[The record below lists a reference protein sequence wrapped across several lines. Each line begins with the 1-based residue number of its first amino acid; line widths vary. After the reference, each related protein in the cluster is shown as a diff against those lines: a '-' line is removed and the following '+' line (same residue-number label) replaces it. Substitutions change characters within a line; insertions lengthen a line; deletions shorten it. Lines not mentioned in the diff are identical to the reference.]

1 MTIQTTL
8 TLPELA
14 PSTMTA
20 IRLAALLFD
29 LDGTMANTD
38 PVHYCAWSEL
48 LQELGLEIDEAFY
61 KSRISGRLNPAIV
74 RDLLP
79 QLSPTAGQRFIERK
93 EARFRQLAPQLAP
106 LTGLSKLMA
115 WAEVQALKQAVV
127 TNAPAENVHHTLK
140 ALHLEAHF
148 DQVVIAEK
156 LGIGK
161 PDPAPYRHALKQFGL
176 VPAQAVAFEDSPSG
190 VRSAVGAG
198 IPTVGIAS
206 TQDPQTLYAVG
217 AILVVSDFAD
227 PKLWAW
233 LGKKAGD
240 LDHLN
245 S

>member
-1 MTIQTTL
+1 MQTTL

-14 PSTMTA
+14 PETMIA
-20 IRLAALLFD
+20 IRLIALLFD

-38 PVHYCAWSEL
+38 PVHYRAWGEL
-48 LQELGLEIDEAFY
+48 LREFGLEIDEAFY
-61 KSRISGRLNPAIV
+61 KNRISGRLNPEIV

-79 QLSPTAGQRFIERK
+79 QLSEKDGQQFIERK

-106 LTGLSKLMA
+106 LNGLSRLID
-115 WAEVQALKQAVV
+115 WAELRGLKQAVV
-127 TNAPAENVHHTLK
+127 TNAPSENVYHTLK
-140 ALHLEAHF
+140 SLRLETQF
-148 DQVVIAEK
+148 DQIVIAEN

-206 TQDPQTLYAVG
+206 TQDPQILYAVG
-217 AILVVSDFAD
+217 AVLVVPDFAA
-227 PKLWAW
+227 PELWEW
-233 LGKKAGD
+233 LGKRTRD
-240 LDHLN
+240 LDHAN

>member
-1 MTIQTTL
+1 MQTTL

-14 PSTMTA
+14 PETMTA

-38 PVHYCAWSEL
+38 PVHYLAWAESLREF
-48 LQELGLEIDEAFY
+48 GLEIDDAFY
-61 KSRISGRLNPAIV
+61 KNRVSGRLNPAIV

-79 QLSPTAGQRFIERK
+79 QLSPEASQRFIARK

-106 LTGLSKLMA
+106 LPGLSKLIN
-115 WAEVQALKQAVV
+115 WGEIRGLRQAVV
-127 TNAPAENVHHTLK
+127 TNAPTENVHHTLR
-140 ALHLEAHF
+140 ALHLETHF
-148 DQVVIAEK
+148 DQVVIAES
-156 LGIGK
+156 LGVGK
-161 PDPAPYRHALKQFGL
+161 PDPAPYRHALKRFGL

-206 TQDPQTLYAVG
+206 TQDPQVLYAVG
-217 AILVVSDFAD
+217 AMLVVPDFAA
-227 PKLWAW
+227 PELWTW
-233 LGKKAGD
+233 LGKRVSD
-240 LDHLN
+240 RDHGN